1 MSTNRT
7 TRDSLTS
14 IYKAIY
20 ALIRK
25 SDKES
30 ELKVNYQLKINLI
43 INPKWREKIIS

>member
-7 TRDSLTS
+7 TRDSLKS
-14 IYKAIY
+14 IYKARYI
-20 ALIRK
+20 LIRK

-30 ELKVNYQLKINLI
+30 ELKINLI